1 MWRDEV
7 DSAHRWSNII
17 LKPVLLLLSCVYET
31 CGLYTRV
38 RSYDIMTVI
47 TTGCMH
53 NWATFWSWDTYTC
66 ISWLSMDIRDPICI
80 IDMEFIGSLL
90 SRATLSTNREWTKI
104 QIILSAIMKFLI
116 RKNYFVYSSWKSAC
130 KLGFITCHNIVGK
143 RTGQCT
149 FFFFTFATDCR
160 QPNFTSTFLPTST
173 ILLL

>member
-1 MWRDEV
+1 MEQHNPETSIASFVLCLWDL
-7 DSAHRWSNII
+7 WS
-17 LKPVLLLLSCVYET
+17 LHTSVH
-31 CGLYTRV
+31 
-38 RSYDIMTVI
+38 SYDTMTVI

-104 QIILSAIMKFLI
+104 QIVLSAIMKFLI